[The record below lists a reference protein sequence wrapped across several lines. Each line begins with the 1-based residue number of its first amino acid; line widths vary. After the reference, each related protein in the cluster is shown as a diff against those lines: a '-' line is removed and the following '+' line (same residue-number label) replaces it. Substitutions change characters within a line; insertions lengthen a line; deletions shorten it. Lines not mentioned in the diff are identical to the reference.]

1 MQDMPDQSHDFYR
14 GHDSR
19 PIPDPTVLTNQAVAS
34 AMDTLRREL
43 QAHAAV
49 MSIRIEDME
58 RLAKQLVVTANERI
72 EHLQLLHDEKFASVA
87 IQFAE
92 REKRSEQASR
102 ENKIAVDAALQAAH
116 DAVAAQNTA
125 SSQSIAKS
133 EAATAKQM
141 DQIGTLVQTTTRGLN
156 DKIDDIKS
164 RLTLIEGKGV
174 GRGEEQVD
182 HRNSGSY
189 MFAAIGTVIG
199 FTGLLIVVFDLV
211 RPH

>member
-1 MQDMPDQSHDFYR
+1 MPDQSQPDFYR

-49 MSIRIEDME
+49 MDIRVNDME
-58 RLAKQLVVTANERI
+58 RLARQLVVTANERI

-87 IQFAE
+87 MQFAE
-92 REKRSEQASR
+92 REKRADQASR
-102 ENKIAVDAALQAAH
+102 ENKVAVDAALQAAR
-116 DAVAAQNTA
+116 DAVQAQNMA
-125 SSQSIAKS
+125 SAQSIAKS

-141 DQIGTLVQTTTRGLN
+141 DQIGTLVQSATQGLN
-156 DKIDDIKS
+156 DKIDDVKS
-164 RLTLIEGKGV
+164 RLTLIEGKGAGHSEQRSTAMSSSSLMVTIV
-174 GRGEEQVD
+174 GT
-182 HRNSGSY
+182 
-189 MFAAIGTVIG
+189 AIG
-199 FTGLLIVVFDLV
+199 FAGLLIVVFEFL